1 MSTRHHD
8 LSTHPPTRTYID
20 VAGLEAELA
29 EAEQEARAL
38 LGELQAVEGATR
50 PPAAAATTL
59 GRKLTMALGDRH
71 NVVALPQTI
80 GKVQALAEQI
90 RDALD
95 VARAWAA
102 EVEATRAAMVEA
114 LNADPAVKKAR
125 AALSTAHKSAGALSA
140 RLSELRRELAK
151 LGDAPGSVE
160 QAAVWAQQRAAL
172 QGELAAVERLEA
184 DARRPLAPAQDA
196 LTAAEGA
203 VLAHL
208 QDAAAGEVA
217 AARREWQAALDRINA
232 EGAARVAS
240 AERATA
246 RLKIAERTLQKG
258 A

>member
-8 LSTHPPTRTYID
+8 LSTHPPVRTYID
-20 VAGLEAELA
+20 VAALEDELA
-29 EAEQEARAL
+29 EAEREARTL

-59 GRKLTMALGDRH
+59 GRKLTMALSDRH
-71 NVVALPQTI
+71 NVVSLPQTI

-102 EVEATRAAMVEA
+102 EVEQARGAMVEA
-114 LNADPAVKKAR
+114 LNADPAVERARKAL
-125 AALSTAHKSAGALSA
+125 AGAHKGAAALSA
-140 RLSELRRELAK
+140 RVGELRRELAK

-160 QAAVWAQQRAAL
+160 GAAAWAQQRAAL
-172 QGELAAVERLEA
+172 QGELSAVERLEA
-184 DARRPLAPAQDA
+184 DARRPIPGAQDA
-196 LTAAEGA
+196 LTAAEA
-203 VLAHL
+203 DVLARL

-240 AERATA
+240 AERAVT
-246 RLKIAERTLQKG
+246 RVKIAERTLQKG